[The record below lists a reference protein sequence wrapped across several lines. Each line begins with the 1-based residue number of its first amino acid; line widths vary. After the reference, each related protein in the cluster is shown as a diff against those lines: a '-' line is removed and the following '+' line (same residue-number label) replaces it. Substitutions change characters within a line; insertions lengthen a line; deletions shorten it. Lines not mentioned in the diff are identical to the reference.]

1 MEIGRLEF
9 YATKPDRRGRYFG
22 KIYPCNQA
30 TRECLADGL
39 VFFHE
44 SCIPHESALRAD
56 WRLQGYEYKTHL
68 RDRTIYADPVYV
80 AFDMSRNQ
88 TSRKGNAAATVM
100 LLGEANPEELPDLG
114 SLEGVGV
121 KVALISAFPSFYTL
135 SRIGKDIVELDQVAQ
150 LKACWDGSSDDERI
164 AFIRSLDPAIL
175 EKALTHLIG
184 IDKRESPSLT
194 SPHRTR
200 LALAVRSD
208 AAIIPGVAAKLT
220 PGMWVDELLA
230 IMGKPSERDA
240 LMSSAQPPFRAY
252 ALTKF
257 AEEGGVLE
265 DNLADDFVAAI
276 RASTGAGIATEC
288 LRTALAA
295 QPRLALRDDI
305 SEMLTPALW
314 VNELLDIVQDSAERR
329 TLLARAQPAFRAY
342 AIAKLAETGAPLD
355 GDAALLFVTA
365 IRECSDGGLVAECL
379 KVVLSRQPVLA
390 LMGHMAAMLTT
401 DMWVDELLDLMRH
414 PENRHAF
421 LAAASP
427 EFRVYAISKFVE
439 VDGTLDEDDAEKL
452 AAAIR
457 ECEDEGF
464 AVTTLQRVL
473 DKQPR
478 LALVGGITS
487 MLTPDMWTDEL
498 LSLLGDRADKQLFLD
513 HAQTPFRVYASTR
526 YVEAGGSLGEADV
539 PDFVA
544 AIRECLDVR
553 LAANSLAVVLA
564 RQPRIAL
571 AKEVA
576 SMLTPDMWA
585 DELLGLMTTPEEQT
599 KLLTLSQPDF
609 RVFAVQKLIEAGI
622 DLDIGILALCPLRS
636 CPALLEQVQWSVD
649 DVSYAEAV
657 GRWLEEARLC
667 DGEGRKL
674 VVSAAERM
682 HATGD
687 LMSPTMWA
695 HLPTTVGV
703 RLCIFWSNH
712 YMNIDQYTVQGG
724 IAKLCLDARRS
735 SWRGYDP
742 TLKAAVLLLSLPLWS
757 DPKEAFLDANDALIG
772 EIVRQFNTCDA
783 GSLRSFTLGCG
794 LQALL
799 QRCGSYMYVD
809 EQSVR
814 GFCDGRWW
822 EGGNAVWCH
831 AGADRP
837 DGGRRKCSSLRSP
850 INAASD
856 EHPPCP
862 DQEDQ
867 FMADLLANA
876 NDAMGR
882 SVNVGPWLEPG
893 KSDLRTDLVE
903 YAYRVSGYVNKL
915 AAALPHMVCRGCG
928 SRLTLNYEYPRK
940 SLYRGLDVPALSGT
954 VCSCPNVA
962 DTSTRHDMRV
972 YIHYCLN
979 CKRIIDSRECKLVDK
994 EHYYL
999 CMYCGA
1005 SKVFDAATICPVCG
1019 NTDQRTLGYY
1029 VGSMRD
1035 ELDYRSKRKPYGEL
1049 LIRCKARGCG
1059 YDAREFRSEFE

>member
-9 YATKPDRRGRYFG
+9 YATKPDVRGKFYG
-22 KIYPCNQA
+22 KIHPYNQVL
-30 TRECLADGL
+30 RDSIDGGL

-44 SCIPHESALRAD
+44 SCIPRSSLLRTD
-56 WRLQGYEYKTHL
+56 RRLQGYEYKTRL
-68 RDRTIYADPVYV
+68 RGKTVYADPVYV

-88 TSRKGNAAATVM
+88 VSRRGNAAATVM
-100 LLGEANPEELPDLG
+100 LLDEADPEELPGLA
-114 SLEGVGV
+114 SVEGAGV

-164 AFIRSLDPAIL
+164 SFIRSLDPAVL
-175 EKALTHLIG
+175 EKAITHLIG
-184 IDKRESPSLT
+184 IDKRESLSLA

-200 LALAVRSD
+200 LALAARPD
-208 AAIIPGVAAKLT
+208 AALIPDVAARLT
-220 PGMWVDELLA
+220 PGMWVDEFLA
-230 IMGKPSERDA
+230 IMGDPDKRNA

-252 ALTKF
+252 ALTMF
-257 AEEGGVLE
+257 AEDGGFLEGS
-265 DNLADDFVAAI
+265 LADDFVAAI
-276 RASTGAGIATEC
+276 RGSAGAGIATES
-288 LRTALAA
+288 LRTVLAA
-295 QPRLALRDDI
+295 QPRLALRDDV
-305 SEMLTPALW
+305 SEMLTPTLW
-314 VNELLDIVQDSAERR
+314 VDELLVLAQDPTERR
-329 TLLARAQPAFRAY
+329 ILLAHAQPAFRAY
-342 AIAKLAETGAPLD
+342 AIAKLTEAGASLD
-355 GDAALLFVTA
+355 GDAALLFVAA
-365 IRECSDGGLVAECL
+365 IRECSDEGLVTECL
-379 KVVLSRQPVLA
+379 KQVLSRQPVLA
-390 LMGHMAAMLTT
+390 LMGHVAAMLTT
-401 DMWVDELLDLMRH
+401 DMWVDELLELMRH

-421 LAAASP
+421 LAAANP

-439 VDGTLDEDDAEKL
+439 TDGALDEEDAENL
-452 AAAIR
+452 AASIR
-457 ECEDEGF
+457 GYKDEDF
-464 AVTTLQRVL
+464 ASTTLQRVL

-478 LALVGGITS
+478 LALVGGITA
-487 MLTPDMWTDEL
+487 MLTPGMWTDEL
-498 LSLLGDRADKQLFLD
+498 LNLMGNRADIRLLLD
-513 HAQTPFRVYASTR
+513 HAQPSFRACASAR
-526 YVEAGGSLGEADV
+526 FVEAGGNLNEADI
-539 PDFVA
+539 PGFVA
-544 AIRECLDVR
+544 AIRECQDTK
-553 LAANSLAVVLA
+553 LAANCLAVVLA
-564 RQPRIAL
+564 KQPRIAL

-585 DELLGLMTTPEEQT
+585 DELLGLMTTPEEQM
-599 KLLTLSQPDF
+599 KLLTLSQPVF
-609 RVFAVQKLIEAGI
+609 RVFTVQKLIEAGI

-649 DVSYAEAV
+649 DASYAEAV
-657 GRWLEEARLC
+657 GHWLEEARLC

-687 LMSPTMWA
+687 LMSPNMWA
-695 HLPTTVGV
+695 HLPATVGV
-703 RLCIFWSNH
+703 RLCVFWSNH
-712 YMNIDQYTVQGG
+712 YMNLDQYAVQGG
-724 IAKLCLDARRS
+724 IVKLCLDARGN

-742 TLKAAVLLLSLPLWS
+742 TLKAAMLLLSLPLWS
-757 DPKEAFLDANDALIG
+757 DPKEVFLDANDALIG

-783 GSLRSFTLGCG
+783 ESLRSFTLGCG

-831 AGADRP
+831 AGENRP

-850 INAASD
+850 INAAD
-856 EHPPCP
+856 EERPPCP
-862 DQEDQ
+862 EPEDQ
-867 FMADLLANA
+867 FMADLLANV
-876 NDAMGR
+876 NDAMGG

-903 YAYRVSGYVNKL
+903 YAYRVSGYVNKM

-928 SRLTLNYEYPRK
+928 SRLALNYEYPRK

-954 VCSCPNVA
+954 VCSCPNGA
-962 DTSTRHDMRV
+962 DASTRHDMRV

-979 CKRIIDSRECKLVDK
+979 CKRIIDSRECKLVD
-994 EHYYL
+994 EEGYYL

-1019 NTDQRTLGYY
+1019 NTDRKALGYF

-1035 ELDYRSKRKPYGEL
+1035 ELDYRSRRKPYGEL